1 MPLWSFQAM
10 IALAIISTLTSGIW
24 LLLHLTA
31 VAPTF
36 AGTADIVP
44 ANSPTHASSG
54 SVRTALAIFS
64 VGLLVTL
71 ALMILVLTGAAPS
84 WLE

>member
-1 MPLWSFQAM
+1 MPLWSLQSIF
-10 IALAIISTLTSGIW
+10 ALAVIATLSSGIW

-31 VAPTF
+31 VASTF

-44 ANSPTHASSG
+44 GRKPPRASAR
-54 SVRTALAIFS
+54 SVRASLAIFS
-64 VGLLVTL
+64 VGLLTTL
-71 ALMILVLTGAAPS
+71 ALMILVLTGAAQS